1 MAKKSFNIS
10 STLNKNKA
18 PKLAEKVTLKKTT
31 KDLEEVKEK
40 VEEIH
45 KEVPIAKQST
55 ANSTA
60 TSPAKTKVPKAK
72 MKAPEKEKLVRMTID
87 TPESMHKALK
97 IKSIERGISLR
108 DYILL
113 LIKKELK

>member
-10 STLNKNKA
+10 STLNKNQA
-18 PKLAEKVTLKKTT
+18 PKLAEKIPLKKTA
-31 KDLEEVKEK
+31 KDLDVVKER

-45 KEVPIAKQST
+45 KDEAKAKSVEVST
-55 ANSTA
+55 PKT
-60 TSPAKTKVPKAK
+60 PAKSKTTVKASPKVK
-72 MKAPEKEKLVRMTID
+72 EKEKLVRMTID

>member
-1 MAKKSFNIS
+1 MAKKRFNIS
-10 STLNKNKA
+10 STLNKNQSA
-18 PKLAEKVTLKKTT
+18 KLAEKIPLKKTS
-31 KDLEEVKEK
+31 KDIDAVKER

-45 KEVPIAKQST
+45 KEVPIEVKSVEKPTKPVAKPKSEVK
-55 ANSTA
+55 A
-60 TSPAKTKVPKAK
+60 PAKVI
-72 MKAPEKEKLVRMTID
+72 EKEKLVRMTID